1 MFSKPKPK
9 IPSQPKDGWVF
20 YDDQG
25 KPIKQPE
32 KPVNELQKK
41 KRWK

>member
-9 IPSQPKDGWVF
+9 IPNQPKEGWVF
-20 YDDQG
+20 YDDNG

-32 KPVNELQKK
+32 KPINEPKK
-41 KRWK
+41 GMRKP